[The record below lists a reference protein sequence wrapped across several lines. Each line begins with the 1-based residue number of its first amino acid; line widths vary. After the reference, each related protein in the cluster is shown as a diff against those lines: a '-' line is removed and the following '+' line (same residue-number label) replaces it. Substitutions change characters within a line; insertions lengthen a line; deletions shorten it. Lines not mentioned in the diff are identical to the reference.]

1 MVMLS
6 TPDNRH
12 NQIVWSTAKN
22 KKQTNK
28 KEANIA
34 LGIIPFIL
42 FKLDR
47 SGNKT

>member
-12 NQIVWSTAKN
+12 NQIVWSTAK
-22 KKQTNK
+22 KKKKKK